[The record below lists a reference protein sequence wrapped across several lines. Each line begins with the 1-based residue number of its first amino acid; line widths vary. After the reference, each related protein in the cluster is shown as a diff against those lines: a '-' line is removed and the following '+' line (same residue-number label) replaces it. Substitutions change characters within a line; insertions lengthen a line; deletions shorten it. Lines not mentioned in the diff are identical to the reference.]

1 MSKHKYPL
9 SWPQWLLMLT
19 VALSCGILGTVNYYT
34 SKTTSALR
42 AYVNGESY
50 YSKGQK
56 DASRQ
61 LAFYLIDP
69 DIRFYKQFKEDIS
82 IPLGDSIARVN
93 MQRGGH
99 IDTIRAGFIQAKN
112 HPDDA
117 EEMIWLFTTFENVS
131 FMAEAI
137 HIWTEA
143 DGLVA
148 KLNEMGH
155 EVHADQLR
163 NAMRGEIVADST
175 SRALQLQRLD
185 EINALTNALTAKE
198 REFSEHMG
206 HTARKITGMLLVA
219 NILLI
224 LLIVGCSALLSAAM
238 VTRLLRSKAE
248 LAQRNNELVE
258 TNKRLDHFIYASSH
272 DLKAPINNIQGL
284 LGIMQHDTSE
294 GSRKELIAKIGFSL
308 DSLGHTI
315 TDIENLMKADRL
327 GHGDAEPVRFE
338 DVYEKIMIENEV
350 NFRLQDITFHT
361 DFACEGMHYPPLAL
375 KSVMQNLISNAVKYR
390 AEDRPAVVRIST
402 KTTAEGIILDVSDN
416 GIGMDLEKH
425 GHKLFGMFKR
435 LHSHVPGS
443 GLGLYAVKQ
452 VVEKNGGKIEVQS
465 EVNVGSRFFVIFK
478 VN

>member
-1 MSKHKYPL
+1 MSKIKYPL
-9 SWPQWLLMLT
+9 AWPQWLLMLT

-69 DIRFYKQFKEDIS
+69 DIRFYKQFKKDIS

-93 MQRGGH
+93 LQKGGH

-112 HPDDA
+112 HPSDA
-117 EEMIWLFTTFENVS
+117 EEMIWLFKNFENVS

-137 HIWTEA
+137 RIWTEA
-143 DGLVA
+143 DGLISE
-148 KLNEMGH
+148 LNAM
-155 EVHADQLR
+155 ADQVHQDHTR
-163 NAMRGEIVADST
+163 NALSGITAADSLNG
-175 SRALQLQRLD
+175 ALQLQRLD
-185 EINALTNALTAKE
+185 EINTLTNALTAKE

-206 HTARKITGMLLVA
+206 NTARQITGMLLIF

-224 LLIVGCSALLSAAM
+224 LLIVGCSALLSAVM
-238 VTRLLRSKAE
+238 VTRLLKSKSE
-248 LAQRNNELVE
+248 LAQRNIELVE

-272 DLKAPINNIQGL
+272 DLKAPINNMQGL
-284 LGIMQHDTSE
+284 LGIMQSSEEDT
-294 GSRKELIAKIGFSL
+294 AKKDLLSKMRFSL

-327 GHGDAEPVRFE
+327 GHGDAEHVRFE
-338 DVYEKIMIENEV
+338 EVYQKIMTENEM
-350 NFRLQDITFHT
+350 NFQLPVITFYT
-361 DFACEGMHYPPLAL
+361 NFACEGIHYPPLAL
-375 KSVMQNLISNAVKYR
+375 KSVMQNLLSNAVKYR
-390 AEDRPAVVRIST
+390 ASDRPAEVRINTS
-402 KTTAEGIILDVSDN
+402 KIENGVLLEVSDN
-416 GIGMDLEKH
+416 GIGMDLGKH
-425 GHKLFGMFKR
+425 GSKLFGMFKR

-452 VVEKNGGKIEVQS
+452 VVEKNGGKIEVKS
-465 EVNVGSRFFVIFK
+465 EVNVGSAFFVTFK
-478 VN
+478 NI

>member
-1 MSKHKYPL
+1 MSKNKYPL

-69 DIRFYKQFKEDIS
+69 DIRFYEQFKEDIS

-93 MQRGGH
+93 MQNGGH

-117 EEMIWLFTTFENVS
+117 EEMIWLFRNFENVS

-137 HIWTEA
+137 EIWTEA

-148 KLNEMGH
+148 KLDKMAN
-155 EVHADQLR
+155 EVHSDYTR
-163 NAMRGEIVADST
+163 NAMHGTIAADSI
-175 SRALQLQRLD
+175 SRALQLRRLE

-206 HTARKITGMLLVA
+206 HTARQITSMLLIF

-224 LLIVGCSALLSAAM
+224 LLIVGCSALLSAVM
-238 VTRLLRSKAE
+238 VTRLLKSKAE
-248 LAQRNNELVE
+248 LGQRNAELME

-272 DLKAPINNIQGL
+272 DLKAPINNMQGL
-284 LGIMQHDTSE
+284 LGIMQIEEED
-294 GSRKELIAKIGFSL
+294 GLKKNLMDKMGISL
-308 DSLGHTI
+308 DSLRHTI

-327 GHGDAEPVRFE
+327 GHGDAEQVYFE
-338 DVYEKIMIENEV
+338 EVYLKIMTENEM
-350 NFRLQDITFHT
+350 NFQLPEIAFHT

-390 AEDRPAVVRIST
+390 AHDRPAAVRINT
-402 KTTAEGIILDVSDN
+402 KKTEDGVLLEVSDN

-425 GHKLFGMFKR
+425 GSKLFGMFKR

-452 VVEKNGGKIEVQS
+452 VVEKNGGTIEVNS
-465 EVNVGSRFFVIFK
+465 KVNVGSSFFVTFRNI
-478 VN
+478 